1 MARRLA
7 ALLAVV
13 GLLAAGCGGGAEPD
27 AEAEAENEV
36 TEEAADED
44 ELSGGLAPA
53 GGYQEGIRDNCLQL
67 TRGETSEI
75 IALDNMFAPEC
86 AVVVTNQ
93 VLRIRNLGVR
103 DHTFTISEQVFK
115 QTPFLIDVNV
125 EGGESTETEFVLD
138 DVLDSGVYTFYC
150 SFHAG
155 MDGELQVL
163 EAITS

>member
-1 MARRLA
+1 MVRRLL
-7 ALLAVV
+7 ALSAVV
-13 GLLAAGCGGGAEPD
+13 GLLAAGCGGGAEPN
-27 AEAEAENEV
+27 AEAETANEGAEE
-36 TEEAADED
+36 TAAEEEA
-44 ELSGGLAPA
+44 LPGGLVPL
-53 GGYQEGIRDNCLQL
+53 GGYQEGIRDDCLQL

-115 QTPFLIDVNV
+115 QTPFLIDMNV
-125 EGGESTETEFVLD
+125 EGGESSETEFVLD
-138 DVLDSGVYTFYC
+138 EVLDPGVYTFYC

-163 EAITS
+163 EAIG

>member
-1 MARRLA
+1 MGAKLFVLLA
-7 ALLAVV
+7 TVALLA
-13 GLLAAGCGGGAEPD
+13 AACGGGNGSN
-27 AEAEAENEV
+27 AEAETGNEAN
-36 TEEAADED
+36 EEAAAE
-44 ELSGGLAPA
+44 EESLPGGLAPA
-53 GGYQEGIRDNCLQL
+53 GGYQEGIRDDCLQL

-115 QTPFLIDVNV
+115 QTPFLIDMNV

-138 DVLDSGVYTFYC
+138 DVLDPGVYTFYC

-163 EAITS
+163 EAIT

>member
-27 AEAEAENEV
+27 AEAANEV
-36 TEEAADED
+36 TEEAAAEE
-44 ELSGGLAPA
+44 ELPGGLAPA
-53 GGYQEGIRDNCLQL
+53 GGYQEGIRDDCLQL

>member
-1 MARRLA
+1 MVRRLL
-7 ALLAVV
+7 ALSAVV
-13 GLLAAGCGGGAEPD
+13 GLLAAGCGGGAEPN
-27 AEAEAENEV
+27 AEAETANEGAEE
-36 TEEAADED
+36 TAAEEEA
-44 ELSGGLAPA
+44 LPGGLSPA

-75 IALDNMFAPEC
+75 VALDNMFAPEC

-115 QTPFLIDVNV
+115 QTPFLIDMNV
-125 EGGESTETEFVLD
+125 EGGESSETEFVLD
-138 DVLDSGVYTFYC
+138 EVLDTGVYTFYC

-163 EAITS
+163 EAIG